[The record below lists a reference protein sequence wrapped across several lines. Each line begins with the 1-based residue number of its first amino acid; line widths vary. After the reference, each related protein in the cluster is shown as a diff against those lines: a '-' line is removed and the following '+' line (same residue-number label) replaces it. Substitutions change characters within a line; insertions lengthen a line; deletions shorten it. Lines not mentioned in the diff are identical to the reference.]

1 MEEHKQR
8 MLMQKKQAGAKHT
21 STVAVIKS
29 RKSKEQARE
38 LANINKEQDVGR
50 AHLAEA
56 ILGKAMQKWD
66 MSIKEPKPA
75 ILVQ

>member
-1 MEEHKQR
+1 

-56 ILGKAMQKWD
+56 ILGKAMQK
-66 MSIKEPKPA
+66 
-75 ILVQ
+75 